1 MSVLTL
7 RFPVRTLD
15 GKEILPAGTPLSDG
29 VLEEVSAR
37 GKKVRFP
44 VLPAMDFGTMRRD
57 LLAFTG
63 KGVYRAVFGGKEEYA
78 GLLRLLELTR
88 LPLPVLDSLDY
99 YKRMDP
105 YTYRHILLVF
115 ALSSH
120 LARKVLDGF
129 EEILLETTAG
139 PLHDFGKIC
148 VPLAILRKETHLR
161 RPEREALE
169 HHTIA
174 GYVLLAYYLKDPGA
188 LAAVIARDH
197 HERLDGSGYPRGI
210 SLSSRF
216 VEVVAACDIYDALIS
231 PRPYRKKSYD
241 TRTALEVITAMA
253 EERRIGWDVVQAL
266 ISHHRKGKPPPEECE
281 VSVEK
286 RGKHPEE
293 NLYGIVLDEDDPDR
307 PRGGPD

>member
-7 RFPVRTLD
+7 QFPVHTLD
-15 GKEILPAGTPLSDG
+15 GKEILPPGTSLSDA

-37 GKKVRFP
+37 GKKGRFP
-44 VLPAMDFGTMRRD
+44 VLPAMGFGTVRKD
-57 LLAFTG
+57 LLALTG
-63 KGVYRAVFGGKEEYA
+63 KGVYRTVFGGKEEYA
-78 GLLRLLELTR
+78 GLLRLLEMTR

-129 EEILLETTAG
+129 REILLETTAG

-148 VPLAILRKETHLR
+148 VPLDILKKETHLR
-161 RPEREALE
+161 RPERKALE
-169 HHTIA
+169 HHTMA
-174 GYVLLAYYLKDPGA
+174 GYVLLAYYLKNPRA
-188 LAAVIARDH
+188 VAVVIARDH

-210 SLSSRF
+210 PLSSRF
-216 VEVVAACDIYDALIS
+216 VEIVAVCDIYDALIS

-241 TRTALEVITAMA
+241 SRTALEFLTTMA
-253 EERRIGWDVVQAL
+253 EEGMINWDVVQAL
-266 ISHHRKGKPPPEECE
+266 IAHHRKGKPLPEECK
-281 VSVEK
+281 VSGEK

-293 NLYGIVLDEDDPDR
+293 NLYGIVLEEDDPA
-307 PRGGPD
+307 

>member
-1 MSVLTL
+1 MPVLTL
-7 RFPVRTLD
+7 QFPVHTLD
-15 GKEILPAGTPLSDG
+15 GKKILPAGTSLSDG

-37 GKKVRFP
+37 GKKVRFS
-44 VLPAMDFGTMRRD
+44 VLPVMEFGTVRKD
-57 LLAFTG
+57 LLSLTG

-78 GLLRLLELTR
+78 GLLRLLEMTR

-120 LARKVLDGF
+120 LARKVLDGL
-129 EEILLETTAG
+129 EEILLETAAG

-148 VPLAILRKETHLR
+148 VPLEILRKDTHLR
-161 RPEREALE
+161 RFEREALE

-174 GYVLLAYYLKDPGA
+174 GYVLLAYYLRDPGTI
-188 LAAVIARDH
+188 AAVIARDH

-216 VEVVAACDIYDALIS
+216 VEIVAACDVYDALIS

-241 TRTALEVITAMA
+241 TRTALEIITAMA
-253 EERRIGWDVVQAL
+253 EEGRIGWNVVQAL
-266 ISHHRKGKPPPEECE
+266 VSHHRKGKPSPEECK

-286 RGKHPEE
+286 RGKHPEG
-293 NLYGIVLDEDDPDR
+293 NLYGLVLDDDTPD
-307 PRGGPD
+307 

>member
-1 MSVLTL
+1 LSVLTL
-7 RFPVRTLD
+7 QFPVHTLD
-15 GKEILPAGTPLSDG
+15 GKEILPAGTSLSDG

-44 VLPAMDFGTMRRD
+44 VLPAMEFGTVRKD
-57 LLAFTG
+57 LLALTG

-148 VPLAILRKETHLR
+148 VPLEILRKETHLR
-161 RPEREALE
+161 SPERKALE
-169 HHTIA
+169 HHTMA

-188 LAAVIARDH
+188 IAAVIARDH
-197 HERLDGSGYPRGI
+197 HERLDGTGYPRGI

-241 TRTALEVITAMA
+241 TRTALEVLTTMA
-253 EERRIGWDVVQAL
+253 EEGKIGWDVVQAL
-266 ISHHRKGKPPPEECE
+266 ISHHRKGKPSPEECM

-293 NLYGIVLDEDDPDR
+293 NLYGIVLDEDDPV
-307 PRGGPD
+307 